1 MSTLLA
7 LLYASVQLVMM
18 YWVSTVSDSMVM
30 MCGVI
35 SITDVSNFL
44 TIRFTVHTCNIS
56 RLRLNMI
63 FT

>member
-1 MSTLLA
+1 
-7 LLYASVQLVMM
+7 MM

-44 TIRFTVHTCNIS
+44 TIRFTVHTCNVS
-56 RLRLNMI
+56 RLSLNMI
-63 FT
+63 LT

>member
-30 MCGVI
+30 MLGVI

-44 TIRFTVHTCNIS
+44 TIRFTVHT
-56 RLRLNMI
+56 
-63 FT
+63 